1 MGRELI
7 GGAKWWK
14 FDFHNHTPASHDY
27 GRALKELKGITP
39 RDWLLNFMKKE
50 IDCVAIT
57 DHNTGSWID
66 ILKNELHQM
75 EVEQPKGFRPLWLF
89 PGVEIS
95 VNGGIHLLAI
105 FDTTATSEAVSGLL
119 GAVKFLGTYGETS
132 DCTTTTVSEVITE
145 VVSRRGIAIP
155 AHVDIE
161 SGLFTMQGSSGQ
173 GPTLTQSL
181 SAEGLIALEIRD
193 IGYQKPQ
200 IYSELKLHLAE
211 VVGSDSHK
219 PEDVGNRFT
228 WVKMQRPSFDGLFLA
243 LHDESD
249 GIRHCQLISNNPND
263 TGGRF
268 FLKRIT
274 LTKGQR
280 AGLGHPLSVEF
291 SPWLTSIIGGRG
303 SGKSSVL
310 DYLRII
316 LNQVEG
322 LPEKIK
328 KDFKEFAQIP
338 VTRDKPGMLRS
349 DTEIRLEMIK
359 DGRGMALV
367 WKANN
372 WSEEQKN
379 DSGVWEHRGS
389 PGNVIERFPVRI
401 YSQKQLYEMTEDPY
415 VLLNLIDSKIDKV
428 TWQDQ
433 RDGLQTE
440 WLDSKRIERELRKQL
455 STEEDIIAETRDI
468 DAKIMMFE
476 ESEHKQVLEDYQANQ
491 ILNKNF
497 NDKNDALDLFVSV
510 LKEAFILAPDVSMDE
525 DTRIQVGAVSLDVI
539 NEETTN
545 WQAVITILQDAI
557 EKTALSVTAWK
568 EHTDLL
574 PWKVKLKES
583 IVRYEEL
590 VEKLKEAGQEDP
602 NGYSDLVKKKRNLDE
617 KISGMQKMRLD
628 LSSQEEKSHLI
639 IKEIIKCE
647 KDLRVMRKRV
657 IAKWNHPDFQR
668 EIRVEMEEMGND
680 RHAEET
686 FRKIIRKS
694 GNEYARDICERD
706 ENGNLGSGFL
716 FNLVSKEDPEERWRY
731 REEYLTKLTDIPVDN
746 PNELSKP
753 FIRHVDA
760 LSHSTPEDLDKLL
773 VWVPEDRIILKL
785 LKDGR
790 LEDIE
795 VGSAGQRTA
804 GMLSLLLALNDCPL
818 IIDQPEDDLDTSHIS
833 NLVVAGLR
841 LLKTK
846 QQVIVVTHNP
856 NIPVNGG
863 AEQIVVMNFANGQ
876 ICVRR
881 VGALQ
886 ERTIRNDVCEIM
898 EGGQK
903 ALENRYFRIS
913 KALQRAPGTV

>member
-338 VTRDKPGMLRS
+338 VTRDKPGLLRS

-455 STEEDIIAETRDI
+455 STEEDII
-468 DAKIMMFE
+468 
-476 ESEHKQVLEDYQANQ
+476 
-491 ILNKNF
+491 
-497 NDKNDALDLFVSV
+497 
-510 LKEAFILAPDVSMDE
+510 
-525 DTRIQVGAVSLDVI
+525 
-539 NEETTN
+539 EETTN